1 MDFTGIQSIDEFKIK
16 LQTQFNDPTAVA
28 LGVSALAAAMD
39 MGRINSGGSASI
51 AQTAVSSMELAHKI
65 VNASANDKAREA
77 LKSSLEQDALG
88 QLNGR
93 KKQLQVISDRMGFH
107 KPSMNSLKPTTEYPQ
122 ASPTTQPSSG
132 WSIKVIK

>member
-1 MDFTGIQSIDEFKIK
+1 MDFTGVQSLDEAKIK

-39 MGRINSGGSASI
+39 MSRINSGGSASI
-51 AQTAVSSMELAHKI
+51 AQTAVSSMDLAHKI
-65 VNASANDKAREA
+65 VNASANDAARAA

-93 KKQLQVISDRMGFH
+93 KKQLKVISHRRIFKSHTVTDHLELFLSTIQLT
-107 KPSMNSLKPTTEYPQ
+107 KCILF
-122 ASPTTQPSSG
+122 
-132 WSIKVIK
+132 